1 MALLL
6 TEKDVSNL
14 LKFEDAYVALK
25 EAFIALESKAGV
37 NSKRMRTSI
46 SGSTLTYQ
54 AGGLQGYL
62 GIKTFIKGN
71 FVSLLFSTSGEL
83 LMIAEAD
90 RLSQIRTGSLS
101 VLASDYIQIK
111 YDTVGIIGLGK
122 QGLAQVE
129 AFYELKKIEPIVIS
143 RTQERIN
150 KALRILNSEGIKVK
164 VAGSYKDVFLN
175 SEVITSITSSKD
187 PFIKLDYVRK
197 GMHINL
203 MGSNIPERVE
213 AFPELIK
220 ASSIIVVE
228 DIEQA
233 LEEAGDLILAKK
245 MGMLDESKLVT
256 LSSVIAG
263 KVEKKKDDDISIFK
277 STGVGLEDVAVMK
290 VLYEKAKKQG
300 IGKEIEVKGVW
311 SRE

>member
-1 MALLL
+1 
-6 TEKDVSNL
+6 
-14 LKFEDAYVALK
+14 
-25 EAFIALESKAGV
+25 
-37 NSKRMRTSI
+37 
-46 SGSTLTYQ
+46 
-54 AGGLQGYL
+54 
-62 GIKTFIKGN
+62 
-71 FVSLLFSTSGEL
+71 
-83 LMIAEAD
+83 
-90 RLSQIRTGSLS
+90 
-101 VLASDYIQIK
+101 
-111 YDTVGIIGLGK
+111 
-122 QGLAQVE
+122 
-129 AFYELKKIEPIVIS
+129 
-143 RTQERIN
+143 
-150 KALRILNSEGIKVK
+150 
-164 VAGSYKDVFLN
+164 
-175 SEVITSITSSKD
+175 
-187 PFIKLDYVRK
+187 
-197 GMHINL
+197 